1 MTRRGRVGSH
11 AALVAL
17 ALLFLVA
24 APAFP
29 SGFSVFTQ
37 GSKASGMGLAFTAVA
52 DDPSAVFY
60 NPAGLGWQ
68 KHFSV
73 QVGGSLLT
81 KVDGNFRG
89 ENPYPGTGFG
99 TEEQRKTSFLLPTI
113 YAVVPLTPNVNFG
126 LGINAPYGL
135 GFRWDNAEEFSGRFI
150 AQNAVI
156 RTADIN
162 PVLSFQAAPSFS
174 LAVGADYRLSSV
186 MLERNRAAIN
196 PFTLSVVD
204 VAHIKLDSD
213 LQDNHGWGWNAG
225 ILWKAGDAFSL
236 GATYRSKIKVDYKGT
251 GKFTQRLTGN
261 PAFDAA
267 VAAQLPQGKQDVAVA
282 IDFPA
287 SVNLGAAINLPA
299 DFTVSLDADWTEW
312 SSFDQLVIDF
322 ANDAIPDL
330 DRPTRWEDSWAYR
343 AGLQKK
349 FGSLAVRAGYY
360 IDKTPQPLADV
371 GPILA
376 DADRNAY
383 TLGLGYG
390 TDHWGVDVSDV
401 YIKFKHRDTRGQAST
416 DQFFGRY
423 EESANVFGLN
433 FRLSF

>member
-1 MTRRGRVGSH
+1 VRCPE
-11 AALVAL
+11 AFFAL
-17 ALLFLVA
+17 ALLFLA
-24 APAFP
+24 ATPAFP
-29 SGFSVFTQ
+29 AGFSVFSQ
-37 GSKASGMGLAFTAVA
+37 GAKASGMGLAFTALA

-68 KHFSV
+68 KHFSS
-73 QVGGSLLT
+73 QAGGSLLT
-81 KVDGNFRG
+81 KMDGNFEG
-89 ENPYPGTGFG
+89 ANPYPGTGFG
-99 TEEQRKTSFLLPTI
+99 TEEQRKTSFLLPTF
-113 YAVVPLTPNVNFG
+113 YAVVPLTGNVNFG

-135 GFRWDNAEEFSGRFI
+135 GFRWDNAEQFSGRFI

-162 PVLSFQAAPSFS
+162 PVVSLRVAPS
-174 LAVGADYRLSSV
+174 LAIAVGADYRLSSV

-196 PFTLSVVD
+196 PFTQSVVD
-204 VAHIKLDSD
+204 VAHIKLDSE
-213 LQDNHGWGWNAG
+213 LQDNTGWGWNAG
-225 ILWKAGDAFSL
+225 ILWKPINALSL
-236 GATYRSKIKVDYKGT
+236 GAAYRSSIKVDYEGT
-251 GKFTQRLTGN
+251 GKFTQRPTGN

-282 IDFPA
+282 IEFPA
-287 SVNLGAAINLPA
+287 SANLGAAIHLPG

-312 SSFDQLVIDF
+312 SSFDELLIDF
-322 ANDAIPDL
+322 ANATIPDL
-330 DRPTRWEDSWAYR
+330 DRPNLWEDSWAYR

-360 IDKTPQPLADV
+360 FDESPQPLADV

-383 TLGLGYG
+383 TIGLGYD
-390 TDHWGVDVSDV
+390 TDHWGVDISDI
-401 YIKFKHRDTRGQAST
+401 YIKFKQRDTRGQENT